1 VQPRPD
7 LIAAIATAPGRG
19 GIGVVRISG
28 ANLAEMARRLTGKT
42 PAPRRATYA
51 SFLDETGLV
60 LDQGIALFF
69 PAPHSYT
76 GEDVLELQGHGG
88 PAVLQAVLQRCVE
101 LGARLARPGEF
112 TERAFH
118 NNKLDLAQAESV
130 ADLID
135 ATTTQ
140 AARSA
145 MRSLQGD
152 FSRAIHELVDELIR
166 LRMLVEAMLDFPE
179 EEVDAPDLTRRN
191 RELASVRSGLDRVL
205 ALAQQ
210 GSLLREGAHIVLV
223 GQPNVGKSSL
233 LNRLSG
239 EEVALVSDIPGTT
252 RDVIRQAIQLE
263 GVPLHILD
271 TAGLR
276 ESSDVV
282 EQMGIARTRSAAEK
296 ADLILVL
303 LDATQGV
310 TPADQQILAALP
322 AATPRLFVFNKSD
335 LLDEDESQRSV
346 RPELVEG
353 QSSPGH
359 GSTSSPRTGIVG
371 TDHLYLSAKTGAGLD
386 DLRQRLLTLI
396 GWHQEAG
403 VFMARERHLRALE
416 SARQH
421 LALAAAEVA
430 RAELFA
436 EELRLAQEALNA
448 ITGEFTADDLL
459 GEIFSRFCIGK

>member
-1 VQPRPD
+1 MRPTTPD
-7 LIAAIATAPGRG
+7 RIAAIATAPGRG
-19 GIGVVRISG
+19 GIGVVRLSG
-28 ANLAEMARRLTGKT
+28 LDLAGLAHILTGK
-42 PAPRRATYA
+42 ALQPRRATYA
-51 SFLDETGLV
+51 SFLDEQGLV
-60 LDQGIALFF
+60 IDQGIALYF

-88 PAVLQAVLQRCVE
+88 PAVLQAVLQRCLD
-101 LGARLARPGEF
+101 LGARAARPGEF
-112 TERAFH
+112 TERAYL
-118 NNKLDLAQAESV
+118 NDKLDLAQAESV

-152 FSRAIHELVDELIR
+152 FSQAVHALVDGLIR

-179 EEVDAPDLTRRN
+179 EEVDAPDLARRN
-191 RELASVRSGLDRVL
+191 RELAAVRSELERVSGLAR
-205 ALAQQ
+205 Q

-276 ESSDVV
+276 ESDDVV
-282 EQMGIARTRSAAEK
+282 ERMGIARTRSAAEK

-303 LDATQGV
+303 LDARQGM
-310 TPADQQILAALP
+310 TADDQTILATLP
-322 AATPRLFVFNKSD
+322 PDTPRLFVFNKCD
-335 LLDEDESQRSV
+335 LLDADGA
-346 RPELVEG
+346 LG
-353 QSSPGH
+353 DA
-359 GSTSSPRTGIVG
+359 
-371 TDHLYLSAKTGAGLD
+371 DHLYLSAKTGDGLD
-386 DLRQRLLTLI
+386 ELRRRLLTLI

-403 VFMARERHLRALE
+403 VFMARERHLRALDV
-416 SARQH
+416 ARGH
-421 LALAAAEVA
+421 LARAADEAA

-436 EELRLAQEALNA
+436 EELRLAQEALNS